1 MSVIR
6 LTPGMFHDLQP
17 FADHGEVDE
26 GEACDIPT
34 WTGQVGHEALSYRII
49 HDREHDRNAAG
60 CLFECG

>member
-1 MSVIR
+1 MISSHLPIMGKSTKEK
-6 LTPGMFHDLQP
+6 L
-17 FADHGEVDE
+17 DE